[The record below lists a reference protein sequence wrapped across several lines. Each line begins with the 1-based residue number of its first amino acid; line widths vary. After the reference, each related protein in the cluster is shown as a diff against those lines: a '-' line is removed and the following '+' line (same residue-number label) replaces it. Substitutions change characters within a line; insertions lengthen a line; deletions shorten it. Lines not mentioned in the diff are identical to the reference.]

1 MGKQRRKGNDG
12 MGEKSVNPAETV
24 VAKENKK
31 AYNRPVIETSKNRW
45 RKRGLKCIAQE
56 K

>member
-1 MGKQRRKGNDG
+1 

-31 AYNRPVIETSKNRW
+31 AYNRPVIDKMRHQRTDGEREVLNVLHKKSSR
-45 RKRGLKCIAQE
+45 
-56 K
+56 

>member
-1 MGKQRRKGNDG
+1 

-31 AYNRPVIETSKNRW
+31 AYNRPVIDKETSKNRW